1 MAQLYACNLIIFN
14 SQIHI
19 RTMSSNP
26 KFDYENYTAKN
37 EPMPDYAPGSKD
49 RQLLEETL
57 AKYEGKVEDIP
68 IVIGDKEIRTDQV
81 KYQVCV
87 SITRL
92 IKVKIL

>member
-1 MAQLYACNLIIFN
+1 
-14 SQIHI
+14 
-19 RTMSSNP
+19 MSSNP

-87 SITRL
+87 SIYDNHDNED
-92 IKVKIL
+92 ILLRP